1 MAQRIVKIS
10 TSEMTRKLFGSF
22 DANAKEIE
30 TAFSV
35 KLRNREAENGDAV
48 LIDGE
53 QENVDLAAE
62 VIEYLLGVAKINE
75 TIEGQTLRYAIDMVK
90 TGQGAALSG
99 FDEDCICITHRSKPI
114 KAKTV
119 GQKQYVE
126 AIRKNTVVFGVRQ
139 KHHHSRRRSC
149 GYG

>member
-90 TGQGAALSG
+90 TG
-99 FDEDCICITHRSKPI
+99 
-114 KAKTV
+114 
-119 GQKQYVE
+119 
-126 AIRKNTVVFGVRQ
+126 
-139 KHHHSRRRSC
+139 
-149 GYG
+149 